1 MAKSRSFIDKLAV
14 TIQTGKNRIP
24 LERHDTYELQAIAKY
39 LGLRGYS
46 RLKKTEL
53 IERIRSDVKYQK
65 SSHPK
70 SVKRIKLPEVI
81 EEVKSLDDY
90 GYGYEDEDDEEEDI
104 LEYTTIEERIKENAF
119 GKPNTDADWYA
130 SELYLQ
136 LELVDAEQRLP
147 SIGEFCFFSYS
158 AAYPDRYKY
167 YDQRPLTYI
176 LEYQED
182 KILGANV
189 HYLNPSYRDSV
200 ATSLLNKG
208 GTAYVPKKT
217 LHSYFI
223 SNMDNLFII
232 PDRELEGIARLVT
245 ERFVDRDGVKV
256 ELQMVW
262 DS

>member
-1 MAKSRSFIDKLAV
+1 MAKSQSFIDKLAV
-14 TIQTGKNRIP
+14 TIKYGKNRIP
-24 LERHDTYELQAIAKY
+24 LERHDTDELKAIAKY
-39 LGLRGYS
+39 IGLRGYS
-46 RLKKTEL
+46 KLNKEDLLL
-53 IERIRSDVKYQK
+53 IIKLNPKYEK
-65 SSHPK
+65 SYHPK
-70 SVKRIKLPEVI
+70 TLKRVQSY
-81 EEVKSLDDY
+81 EEVQKTIDLY
-90 GYGYEDEDDEEEDI
+90 DEEEDYI
-104 LEYTTIEERIKENAF
+104 EDTTIEERIIEKAI
-119 GKPNTDADWYA
+119 GKPNTNADWYA
-130 SELYLQ
+130 SQLYSEL
-136 LELVDAEQRLP
+136 ESVAAEQRLP

-208 GTAYVPKKT
+208 GLAYVPKKT

>member
-1 MAKSRSFIDKLAV
+1 MARFSSSKFYSRL
-14 TIQTGKNRIP
+14 TGHEKKNLSSYDLTQLR
-24 LERHDTYELQAIAKY
+24 AIAKNY
-39 LGLRGYS
+39 GITGYS
-46 RLKKTEL
+46 RLKKED
-53 IERIRSDVKYQK
+53 IIDVIRFNPTYIK
-65 SSHPK
+65 STPKKRKEPRAK
-70 SVKRIKLPEVI
+70 SVKEAQELIDL
-81 EEVKSLDDY
+81 Y
-90 GYGYEDEDDEEEDI
+90 DEEEDYI
-104 LEYTTIEERIKENAF
+104 EDTTIEQRIREKAI
-119 GKPNTDADWYA
+119 GKPNTDEDWYA
-130 SELYLQ
+130 SQLYSE
-136 LELVDAEQRLP
+136 LELVAEQRLP

-208 GTAYVPKKT
+208 GAAYVPKKT

-232 PDRELEGIARLVT
+232 PDRDLEGIARLVT

>member
-1 MAKSRSFIDKLAV
+1 MEKSQSFIDKLAV
-14 TIQTGKNRIP
+14 TIKYGKNRIP
-24 LERHDTYELQAIAKY
+24 LERHDTDELKAIAKN
-39 LGLRGYS
+39 LGFRGYS
-46 RLKKTEL
+46 KLNKKDLLLVIRLNPKY
-53 IERIRSDVKYQK
+53 ERSY
-65 SSHPK
+65 HPK
-70 SVKRIKLPEVI
+70 TLKRVQSIKEVQETI
-81 EEVKSLDDY
+81 DLY
-90 GYGYEDEDDEEEDI
+90 DEEEDYI
-104 LEYTTIEERIKENAF
+104 EDTTIEQRIREKAIGE
-119 GKPNTDADWYA
+119 PNTDEDWYA
-130 SELYLQ
+130 SQLYSEL
-136 LELVDAEQRLP
+136 ESVAAEQRLP
-147 SIGEFCFFSYS
+147 SIGEFCFFGYS
-158 AAYPDRYKY
+158 AAYPDRYEY

-208 GTAYVPKKT
+208 GAAYVPKKT

-232 PDRELEGIARLVT
+232 PDRDLEGIARLVT